1 MAAVVAAVVAVVAVV
16 AAVVA
21 VVAAAVAAVVAVV
34 AAVVAVVA
42 AVAVEAVVGAGVDAM
57 TMTDRVTRRRSS
69 RSTALPQPSRA
80 VDGCHSVLLSF
91 LATRRGPLVSDLARP
106 RKFRELWKKPSRTPA
121 ARCTRFR

>member
-1 MAAVVAAVVAVVAVV
+1 MAAVAVTEG
-16 AAVVA
+16 
-21 VVAAAVAAVVAVV
+21 VVAVV

-42 AVAVEAVVGAGVDAM
+42 AVVPVAAAVVVVVAAVAVEAVAVVGAGVDAM

-80 VDGCHSVLLSF
+80 VDGCHSVPLSF

-106 RKFRELWKKPSRTPA
+106 RKFRELWRKPSRTPA